1 MVTPTIHLRNYCTK
15 LVYVKKYVIVFNGF
29 NANSGLSSNQYYFY
43 SCHYFYSCTTKKNL
57 QTTPLSLSLSLSRLY
72 NSAPDLCAPTVRL
85 PSLSFSLSF
94 PLHLFI
100 HFLIIHDGESGHL
113 HRVVWRLFRIAQ
125 INYSVKWVYK
135 MDVCG
140 VLVNIKFTVI

>member
-57 QTTPLSLSLSLSRLY
+57 QTTPLSLSLSLSLGSTIPLPISVRQLSASPLCLFLCPFLY
-72 NSAPDLCAPTVRL
+72 ISSSTF
-85 PSLSFSLSF
+85 LSSTMARAVISTALSGACSE
-94 PLHLFI
+94 LH
-100 HFLIIHDGESGHL
+100 
-113 HRVVWRLFRIAQ
+113 
-125 INYSVKWVYK
+125 K
-135 MDVCG
+135 
-140 VLVNIKFTVI
+140 